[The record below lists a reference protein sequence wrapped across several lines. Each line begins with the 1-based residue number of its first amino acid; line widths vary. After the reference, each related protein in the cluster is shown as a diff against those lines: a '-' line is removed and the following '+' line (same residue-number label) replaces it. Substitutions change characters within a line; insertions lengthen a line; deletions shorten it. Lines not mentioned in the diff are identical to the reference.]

1 MNLFDKLAL
10 RRLIMSIINLLNRLL
25 NRKEDKPEIAPN
37 HPRPLKKVIDK
48 IFNEE
53 DQAKTLPTIKSK
65 PKKRGKS

>member
-10 RRLIMSIINLLNRLL
+10 RRLIMSIINLFNRLL
-25 NRKEDKPEIAPN
+25 NRQEDKPEIVPDR
-37 HPRPLKKVIDK
+37 PRPLKKVIDK

-53 DQAKTLPTIKSK
+53 DQTKTLPIIKSK